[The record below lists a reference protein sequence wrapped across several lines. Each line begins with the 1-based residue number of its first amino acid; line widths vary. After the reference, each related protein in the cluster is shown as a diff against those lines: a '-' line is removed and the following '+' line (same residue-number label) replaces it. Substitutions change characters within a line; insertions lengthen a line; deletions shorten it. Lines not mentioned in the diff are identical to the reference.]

1 MFDFRK
7 TEAPRKLNRDF
18 ILSKITDA
26 QIFGYYFGNF
36 KFGESY
42 PSKFR
47 KDKHASTGFY
57 VSKSGKLIYNDL
69 ARRNE
74 SYDCF
79 AFVSKMYNLDFS
91 DTIKKIAADFGLVT
105 GKPSLM
111 AEKAIKNLKHFD
123 KTFKADTKIA
133 YNAAK
138 ITDENFAFWDAYHIT
153 KKEFRDDG
161 NYVISELFINGYE
174 IPNKEGEYR
183 YALTEI
189 IKGETRT
196 KIYSPYSSNFKWVT
210 NIPTEVPFG
219 MNNLTRKSDTL
230 FIAKAKKDRLVL
242 KKFLPNVIAIQSEQ
256 KSALTEAVVKKLKF
270 YYPNIYLGADNDET
284 GLEFMAEMEELYG
297 IKPAGLPVEWNEQF
311 GIKDYSD
318 LSKEKDLK
326 AVEKFLKSK
335 NII

>member
-1 MFDFRK
+1 MFNFSK

-18 ILSKITDA
+18 ILSKISDA

-36 KFGESY
+36 KFAECY

-47 KDKHASTGFY
+47 KDKHPSTGFY
-57 VSKSGKLIYNDL
+57 VSSSGKLIYNDM

-74 SYDCF
+74 AYDCF

-111 AEKAIKNLKHFD
+111 AEKAIRHLKNFD
-123 KTFKADTKIA
+123 KTFKAETKISFD
-133 YNAAK
+133 AAK
-138 ITDENFAFWDAYHIT
+138 ITDENFAFWKAYHIT
-153 KKEFRDDG
+153 KKEFRDDQ
-161 NYVISELFINGYE
+161 NYVIKNLCINGYV
-174 IPNKEGEYR
+174 IPAKEGEHR
-183 YALTEI
+183 YALTETI
-189 IKGETRT
+189 DGVMHT

-219 MNNLTRKSDTL
+219 LKSLGTASRTC
-230 FIAKAKKDRLVL
+230 FVAKAKKDRLVL
-242 KKFLPNVIAIQSEQ
+242 RKFLPNVIAVQSEQ
-256 KSALTEAVVKKLKF
+256 RSAMPDKVIKKLKF
-270 YYPNIYLGADNDET
+270 RYDRLYMGADNDET
-284 GLEFMAEMEELYG
+284 GIEYMNEMSEFG
-297 IKPAGLPVEWNEQF
+297 FIPAGLPEEWNEQS

-318 LSKEKDLK
+318 LGKEWGLG
-326 AVEKFLKSK
+326 AVEKYLKQQ